1 MKRAILFLIV
11 TSLGVAIPAFAHHS
25 FAAEYHEDQTV
36 TVEGTVTAFLYRNP
50 HAFVEIEGTDA
61 NGISTKWIAEWF
73 GAGRL
78 SRIGVNAD
86 TFKPGDK
93 VTMTGAPSRKSEE
106 HRLHLKTLE
115 RPSDGLKFDRMARGG
130 GIRR

>member
-1 MKRAILFLIV
+1 MPVKRLFLFPIV
-11 TSLGVAIPAFAHHS
+11 AFLLAAGTVAVAPAFAHHS
-25 FAAEYHEDQTV
+25 FAAEYHEEQTV
-36 TVEGTVTAFLYRNP
+36 MVEGTITAFLYRNP
-50 HAFVEIEGTDA
+50 HAFVEMESTDA
-61 NGISTKWIAEWF
+61 NGVATKWIAEWF

-106 HRLHLKTLE
+106 H
-115 RPSDGLKFDRMARGG
+115 
-130 GIRR
+130 